1 MQRNARF
8 RCSQILAA
16 TESRKRWISICPPLS
31 AIGDYATELPSCFAS
46 RSSRAL
52 ASAGLMI
59 LLSEARTSATPQLTW
74 VAIFSGKAR
83 ELFTD
88 HSTNP

>member
-1 MQRNARF
+1 MIEGAPVALLKLGNP
-8 RCSQILAA
+8 
-16 TESRKRWISICPPLS
+16 TISICPPLS

-59 LLSEARTSATPQLTW
+59 LSSEARTSATPQLTW